1 MTEKY
6 KLDLDKITETIRN
19 NSNFFEGVYVDSVPE
34 NAPFRS
40 HVNYAIK
47 NLNKNPEFLH
57 PPFLYINEGVEEHT
71 TQIMYL
77 LKQTFIDRRKGFMG
91 WQPFTKDQLTKLC
104 KDDAFVYKEN
114 FRNGN
119 KFIDDFP
126 QALDHFLNEFCIIVD
141 NDIV

>member
-6 KLDLDKITETIRN
+6 KLDLDKIIETIQN
-19 NSNFFEGVYVDSVPE
+19 YSNFFEGVYLDSVPQ
-34 NAPFRS
+34 NAPYRV

-47 NLNKNPEFLH
+47 NLNKNPEFLY

-77 LKQTFIDRRKGFMG
+77 LKQTFIDLKKGFMG

-114 FRNGN
+114 FCDGN
-119 KFIDDFP
+119 KFVDDFP
-126 QALDHFLNEFCIIVD
+126 EAIDHFLNEFCITLD